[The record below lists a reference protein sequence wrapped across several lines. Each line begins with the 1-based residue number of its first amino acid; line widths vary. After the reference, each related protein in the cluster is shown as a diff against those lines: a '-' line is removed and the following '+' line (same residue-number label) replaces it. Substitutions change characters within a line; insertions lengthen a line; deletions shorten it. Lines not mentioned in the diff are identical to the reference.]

1 MTVKNE
7 VAVPVLVPAP
17 YQHLVLG
24 VFGFRPS
31 EELVQVASHLA
42 SGTDAQLHL
51 VRLLLDWEYRVA
63 HDAKAELQELAERY
77 NADAGVVLTS
87 RSHPY
92 RSEQLSE
99 FVDSFPDACVIV
111 PTDTTFSI
119 ADDLLGS
126 TAAELIRD
134 TRRPII
140 GVGSNVVI
148 DRPVEQVVAPLDGTA
163 FSTEILP
170 EAARWAQA
178 LRVPLWLVQVINADV
193 RSEPG
198 LESGWVRHQA
208 ERLSGS
214 GIDVEWEVLHGSH
227 PAKALLQWLHAGP
240 HTLTALATHAPHGV
254 RTFFTPSVADQL
266 LHLSPGPVVVE
277 LPESAL

>member
-99 FVDSFPDACVIV
+99 FVDSFPNACVIV

-214 GIDVEWEVLHGSH
+214 GIDVEWEVLHGS